1 VNRRRRRG
9 GFTFIE
15 VLTVMIVMGI
25 LATLAI
31 LRYIDLRDRAT
42 ASGMASELN
51 GIRLAAY
58 NYWADHDQW
67 PAESAPGVVP
77 AGLAPY
83 LPRNFSFARP
93 RYTIDWENFV
103 PADGS
108 AGGGNGVMQV
118 GLTVTSSSTGLIHA
132 LVLTAAGGAPFFVVG
147 NTLTYVILEPNGSM

>member
-1 VNRRRRRG
+1 MNRRRRRG

>member
-1 VNRRRRRG
+1 MRGRR

-15 VLTVMIVMGI
+15 MLTVMVVMGI

-67 PAESAPGVVP
+67 PAEAAPGVVP
-77 AGLAPY
+77 TGLEPY

-108 AGGGNGVMQV
+108 ASGGNGVMQV
-118 GLTVTSSSTGLIHA
+118 GLTVTSSSTSLIHA
-132 LVLTAAGGAPFFVVG
+132 LVLSAAGGAPFFVVG

>member
-1 VNRRRRRG
+1 MRGRR

-15 VLTVMIVMGI
+15 MLTVMIVMGI

-58 NYWADHDQW
+58 NYWADHDAW
-67 PAESAPGVVP
+67 PAEAAAGTVP
-77 AGLAPY
+77 VGLAPY
-83 LPRNFSFARP
+83 LPRNFSFSRP

-108 AGGGNGVMQV
+108 ASGGNGVMQV
-118 GLTVTSSSTGLIHA
+118 GLTVTSTSTGLIHA
-132 LVLTAAGGAPFFVVG
+132 LVLSAAGGAPFFVVG
-147 NTLTYVILEPNGSM
+147 NTLTYIILEPNGAM

>member
-1 VNRRRRRG
+1 VRG
-9 GFTFIE
+9 RHGFTFIE

-58 NYWADHDQW
+58 NYWADHDAW
-67 PAESAPGVVP
+67 PAEAAAGTVPPG
-77 AGLAPY
+77 LEPY
-83 LPRNFSFARP
+83 LPRNFSFSRP

-108 AGGGNGVMQV
+108 TSGGNGVMQV
-118 GLTVTSSSTGLIHA
+118 GLTVTTSSPSLIHA
-132 LVLTAAGGAPFFVVG
+132 LVLAAAGGAPFFVAG
-147 NTLTYVILEPNGSM
+147 NTLTYIILEPNGAM

>member
-1 VNRRRRRG
+1 VTGRRRRG